1 MLHVLTTIVLLSTT
15 ARAESRSVTP
25 FLSMGWRG
33 YAMAGHLSHG
43 PAFGFG
49 ASILDDHLRIGI
61 GGTSRPGP
69 INPATFPLKLE
80 QPYKGKKSVQL
91 RSDGGA
97 TGLLVDLGL
106 PIAQDR
112 VRVSTPILL
121 GYGGYGFYLVD
132 EDRKTP
138 DGRKPSDWED
148 KLLSGADS
156 GFGVV
161 VDGGI
166 QAAIAVDR
174 VVRPTVS
181 ARFHTVLGYDASFS
195 DRYAGPS
202 VEFGLEVVPPRKN
215 PTSTGGPGKPKE

>member
-1 MLHVLTTIVLLSTT
+1 M
-15 ARAESRSVTP
+15 
-25 FLSMGWRG
+25 
-33 YAMAGHLSHG
+33 
-43 PAFGFG
+43 
-49 ASILDDHLRIGI
+49 LDDHLRIGI

-80 QPYKGKKSVQL
+80 QPYKGKKSVLL

-97 TGLLVDLGL
+97 TGLMVDLGL
-106 PIAQDR
+106 PMASDR
-112 VRVSTPILL
+112 LRVSAPIML

-138 DGRKPSDWED
+138 DGRKPSAWED
-148 KLLSGADS
+148 QLLSGADS
-156 GFGVV
+156 AFGVV

-166 QAAIAVDR
+166 QVAFAGDH

-181 ARFHTVLGYDASFS
+181 ARYHTVLGYDASYS

-202 VEFGLEVVPPRKN
+202 VEFGLEVVPHRTN
-215 PTSTGGPGKPKE
+215 PTYRGGPGKPTDETYP